1 MDKRNRKKKTVD
13 DTVCEIHKFSGYA
26 VLSNC
31 FVRSTKLGCPAIGL
45 LGRVMDLPP
54 TWNFSKAGLIALCP
68 DGETAIDSA
77 LKSLKECGYLE
88 IEVKMPNENPT
99 GRIQTVYKFYEYSAK
114 DTSIPQYD
122 YELET
127 FTVDNAV
134 LNRVK
139 KVGNFTMI
147 SSKLL
152 RNKEIPNKLLGFLL
166 KVLSLPDYWH
176 FSMSGLKAICKEG
189 KTAVHNAV
197 NKLIDMGYLVRTQLL
212 SNESIHNC
220 FEYVYSFFDD
230 PVSKEEADELDAE
243 TRRKAITIREGGRTK
258 AAVSSSGEK
267 QRVENPYPDN
277 PPAES
282 PLSENQGQYN
292 NNKTLQKNQLLSDKS
307 SIIPAATKSTFN
319 IPNVEKLNDEYMKAR
334 NARLFELASDYCICY
349 WNPKGF
355 RSGTGQTVRMA
366 QKKGI
371 EVINLFESA
380 SNSVISPV
388 SGLTDS
394 SNSVIIELSNRSEV
408 STMPRKKKTETA
420 PVAEVKAEV
429 VTEAVKE
436 TAAEAPAEKPAA
448 KKAPAKKTA
457 TKAKTPAKAA
467 EKKTTAKTT
476 TKTAAKTTRATA
488 PVETVKV
495 QFGGDEYDFAE
506 IKKAVEVDY
515 KKKFKAKVKTI
526 EFYIKPEDKAVYYV
540 INGDFSDKIEL

>member
-1 MDKRNRKKKTVD
+1 MNRSVCFTGHRTIAEDKETLSARLYALLERLVTEKKVTDFYTGGAVGWDALAALTV
-13 DTVCEIHKFSGYA
+13 
-26 VLSNC
+26 L
-31 FVRSTKLGCPAIGL
+31 KLRESYP
-45 LGRVMDLPP
+45 
-54 TWNFSKAGLIALCP
+54 
-68 DGETAIDSA
+68 
-77 LKSLKECGYLE
+77 
-88 IEVKMPNENPT
+88 EVKLHLVLPCPFEE
-99 GRIQTVYKFYEYSAK
+99 QSAK
-114 DTSIPQYD
+114 WNEAQKTEYLHI
-122 YELET
+122 
-127 FTVDNAV
+127 F
-134 LNRVK
+134 
-139 KVGNFTMI
+139 
-147 SSKLL
+147 
-152 RNKEIPNKLLGFLL
+152 
-166 KVLSLPDYWH
+166 
-176 FSMSGLKAICKEG
+176 GL
-189 KTAVHNAV
+189 
-197 NKLIDMGYLVRTQLL
+197 
-212 SNESIHNC
+212 
-220 FEYVYSFFDD
+220 DD
-230 PVSKEEADELDAE
+230 SVEQVSD
-243 TRRKAITIREGGRTK
+243 R
-258 AAVSSSGEK
+258 
-267 QRVENPYPDN
+267 Y
-277 PPAES
+277 
-282 PLSENQGQYN
+282 YN
-292 NNKTLQKNQLLSDKS
+292 GC
-307 SIIPAATKSTFN
+307 
-319 IPNVEKLNDEYMKAR
+319 MKAR
-334 NARLFELASDYCICY
+334 NARLVELASDYCICY

-506 IKKAVEVDY
+506 IKKAVEADY
-515 KKKFKAKVKTI
+515 KSKFKGKIKTI